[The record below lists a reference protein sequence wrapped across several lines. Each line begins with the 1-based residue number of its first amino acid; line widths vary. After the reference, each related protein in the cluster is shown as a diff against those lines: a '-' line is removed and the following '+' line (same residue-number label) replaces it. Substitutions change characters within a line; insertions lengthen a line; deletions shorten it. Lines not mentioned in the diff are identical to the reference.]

1 MAIET
6 EPGTIQQSG
15 GGHPA
20 GPGGERP
27 WWSRP
32 GIHTALIGAAAGY
45 AFGHWLG
52 NYFAVPTPTST
63 ATYQQV
69 GFADAN
75 DFAIVLGFA
84 FMVIGWLAGLGV
96 FNDLAGSMT
105 AKREKQRGGRLKF
118 SVSA

>member
-20 GPGGERP
+20 GSGGEHP

-32 GIHTALIGAAAGY
+32 GIHTAMIGAVLGY

-52 NYFAVPTPTST
+52 NYIAVPTATST

-75 DFAIVLGFA
+75 DFAIVLGYVFL
-84 FMVIGWLAGLGV
+84 VIGWPAGLGGL
-96 FNDLAGSMT
+96 DHLGGS
-105 AKREKQRGGRLKF
+105 
-118 SVSA
+118 